1 MYQLLKPLLFS
12 LDAER
17 AHHLTM
23 QSFKTVQLGGPI
35 TDAFTSGWRVDDPKL
50 ARTVFGLKFKNPVG
64 LAAGFDKDGVYYPL
78 MAKLGFGYVE
88 LGTVTPRPQ
97 VGNPKPRLFR
107 LPKDRALINRMGFN
121 NAGVDALADN
131 IERHGRPDGMIL
143 GGNIGKNKDT
153 PNAEA
158 TTDYL
163 ICLDRLHSLVDYFA
177 VNVSSPNTPG
187 LRSLQAKEPL
197 TRLLSE
203 LQARNAGYTKPR
215 PILLKIAPDLS
226 EGELDDIVAI
236 AQETKLAGLISTNTT
251 IAREPLTTDAETVT
265 QIGNGGLS
273 GAPVLERSTAV
284 LAYLRKNL
292 PAGFPIIGVGGIVDG
307 KSALQKVAA
316 GADLI
321 QVYSGMVYAGP
332 TLPAQINKAI
342 LTSMG

>member
-23 QSFKTVQLGGPI
+23 QSFRATQLGGPI
-35 TDAFTSGWRVDDPKL
+35 TKALTSRWRIEDSRLEK
-50 ARTVFGLKFKNPVG
+50 TVFGLKFKNPVG

-131 IERHGRPDGMIL
+131 IERHGRPSGMIL

-153 PNAEA
+153 PNADA
-158 TTDYL
+158 TSDYL
-163 ICLDRLHSLVDYFA
+163 ICLNRLHSFVDYFA

-203 LQARNAGYTKPR
+203 LQERNAGFPTSR

-236 AQETKLAGLISTNTT
+236 AQETKLAGLITTNTT
-251 IAREPLTTDAETVT
+251 IAREPLTTDPSIVKE
-265 QIGNGGLS
+265 IGNGGLS
-273 GAPVLERSTAV
+273 GAPVLQKSTEV

-292 PAGFPIIGVGGIVDG
+292 PANFPLIGVGGITDG
-307 KSALQKVAA
+307 ASALQKVEA
-316 GADLI
+316 GADLV

-332 TLPAQINKAI
+332 TLPAQINRAI
-342 LTSMG
+342 ITSMG